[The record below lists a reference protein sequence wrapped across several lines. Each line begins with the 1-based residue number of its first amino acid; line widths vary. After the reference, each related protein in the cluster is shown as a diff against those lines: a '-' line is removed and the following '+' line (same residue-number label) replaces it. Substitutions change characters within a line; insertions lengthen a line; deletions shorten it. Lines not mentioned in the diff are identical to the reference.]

1 MNNESLLKKEFKKAD
16 VQRVR
21 NLVNKDFTSK
31 TKQQAGYKKTTQR
44 HKEGDIW
51 EENGKQW
58 TIKNGIKQNLTKL
71 DAAKKA
77 IRIPLRCPKC
87 GGSMKHHL
95 AKKMYKI
102 HGFCFDPCTVEMEA
116 NLRKAG
122 LYEQYENRM
131 MQGNMKAFAKDIE
144 QWAID
149 LVNTKDTF
157 VTEAGDVED
166 WKSNSN
172 NDKEILKNVREYVT
186 HLSEHIKQVYLYIK
200 PTFSNDTKT
209 ALRICPF

>member
-1 MNNESLLKKEFKKAD
+1 MSKESLLKKEFKQSD

-31 TKQQAGYKKTTQR
+31 TKAQSGYKKASDR
-44 HKEGDIW
+44 HREGDVW
-51 EENGKQW
+51 EESGKKW
-58 TIKNGIKQNLTKL
+58 TIKNGIKQNITKL

-77 IRIPLRCPKC
+77 IRIPLTCPKC
-87 GGSMKHHL
+87 GGSMKHWL

-122 LYEQYENRM
+122 LYKQYEERM
-131 MQGNMKAFAKDIE
+131 MQGNMKAFAHDVE

-149 LVNTKDTF
+149 LVNASDSY
-157 VTEAGDVED
+157 VTEAGDIED
-166 WKSNSN
+166 WKSNSSE
-172 NDKEILKNVREYVT
+172 KKKILDNVKNYVT
-186 HLSEHIKQVYLYIK
+186 QLSEHIK
-200 PTFSNDTKT
+200 
-209 ALRICPF
+209 

>member
-1 MNNESLLKKEFKKAD
+1 MSNESILKKEFKQSD

-21 NLVNKDFTSK
+21 NLVNKDFTSR
-31 TKQQAGYKKTTQR
+31 TKQQTGYKKSSER

-58 TIKNGIKQNLTKL
+58 TIKNGIKQNITKL
-71 DAAKKA
+71 DSAKKA

-87 GGSMKHHL
+87 GGPMKHHL

-116 NLRKAG
+116 DLRKAG
-122 LYEQYENRM
+122 LYEQYEKRM

-144 QWAID
+144 QWAVD
-149 LVNTKDTF
+149 LINTKDTF
-157 VTEAGDVED
+157 VTEAGDIED
-166 WKSNSN
+166 WSSNSSK
-172 NDKEILKNVREYVT
+172 DKEVMSNVKQYLT
-186 HLSEHIKQVYLYIK
+186 HLSDHIK
-200 PTFSNDTKT
+200 
-209 ALRICPF
+209 